1 MATRNR
7 TVEFRKHRDAVK
19 SVRAPLSSSASA
31 SSTGP
36 VIEMASLLPSNRSS
50 YAPLSTEDPSTSR
63 FSFFTDSHSIKL
75 LQKSFCALISYIHV
89 HSSDTLCV
97 VP

>member
-1 MATRNR
+1 MPTRNR

-19 SVRAPLSSSASA
+19 SVRAPLSSSVSA

-36 VIEMASLLPSNRSS
+36 VIEMVSLLPSNRSS

-63 FSFFTDSHSIKL
+63 DAFTVGLPPSWVDDSEEIATAIQRARVK
-75 LQKSFCALISYIHV
+75 IS
-89 HSSDTLCV
+89 
-97 VP
+97 